1 MTTHRIT
8 AIRVKDFK
16 RLHEVAIRP
25 DADRTIVLIGGK
37 NANGK
42 SSILDALSTALGGKK
57 AQPADPVRHGADEA
71 SIVVELDGGDLEV
84 RRTIQP
90 DGESV
95 LEVRNKM
102 GALKAPQTMLDGLIG
117 SRFLDPLQFLTLPA
131 KEQRARLMTLI
142 PGAERIAGLNTKRQ
156 AAFDRRTEIGRD
168 LTRAQGELARLPDET
183 PGVPIDVAQ
192 LNAKVRELADQQ
204 RAGDGLGLVV
214 KQCAGEVRDAEHQIG
229 LAQDRMRALAIEIA
243 RLQGLHAAAMRDE
256 ATWLEA
262 RATRVAARDA
272 AQARLDA
279 AAVVWQDSAAERARL
294 DADLARADE
303 HNRAVFAAEA
313 QQRRRAQVG
322 TDVAALDAERSRL
335 TELLETIDARKAE
348 ILAGSTL
355 PVPGLG
361 ISDDGLTLLDIDGV
375 PVPFGQAS
383 MAQRWTV
390 ALALAIAAS
399 PTLRDVWIK
408 DGAVVDEETIAAL
421 AAQAGAS
428 GHRLWIEVR
437 STSEPGTIV
446 IRDGRVAGKTV
457 RAAAETEPAP

>member
-1 MTTHRIT
+1 MKIT
-8 AIRVKDFK
+8 AVKIKDFK
-16 RLHEVAIRP
+16 RISDITIIP
-25 DADRTIVLIGGK
+25 DSDRTLLLIGGR
-37 NANGK
+37 NGHGK
-42 SSILDALSTALGGKK
+42 SSTLDVLTAAFGGSREIP
-57 AQPADPVRHGADEA
+57 QDPIRHGSDLAV
-71 SIVVELDGGDLEV
+71 ITVQLDGGDIEITRTMTSDGQRTLEV
-84 RRTIQP
+84 S
-90 DGESV
+90 D
-95 LEVRNKM
+95 RN
-102 GALKAPQTMLDGLIG
+102 GRLRSPQKMLDQLVLG
-117 SRFLDPLQFLTLPA
+117 RFLDPLQFLTLPA

-156 AAFDRRTEIGRD
+156 AAFDRRTEIARD

-229 LAQDRMRALAIEIA
+229 LAQDRMQSIAIEIA
-243 RLQGLHAAAMRDE
+243 RLQGLHAAALRDE

-272 AQARLDA
+272 AQDRLDA
-279 AAVVWQDSAAERARL
+279 AGAVWQDSAAERARL
-294 DADLARADE
+294 DSDLARADE

-322 TDVAALDAERSRL
+322 TDVAALDAERTKL
-335 TELLETIDARKAE
+335 TELLGTIDARKAE

-399 PTLRDVWIK
+399 PKLRDVWIK

-437 STSEPGTIV
+437 STHEPGTIV

-457 RAAAETEPAP
+457 RAVAETEPAP